1 MQEEF
6 KDPVLLNIEKS
17 HVILPSL
24 GLKKCQLYSSFS
36 KSFTFPL

>member
-24 GLKKCQLYSSFS
+24 GPKEMPALFKF
-36 KSFTFPL
+36 